1 MRKLGLHTSITFI
14 MALLFTL
21 QIIISVTTA
30 SAVTRKNSVE
40 MMGTSL
46 KGVKRFDVV

>member
-1 MRKLGLHTSITFI
+1 MRKLGLNTRITFTI
-14 MALLFTL
+14 ALLFTL
-21 QIIISVTTA
+21 QILISVTIA

-46 KGVKRFDVV
+46 KGVKGFDVV